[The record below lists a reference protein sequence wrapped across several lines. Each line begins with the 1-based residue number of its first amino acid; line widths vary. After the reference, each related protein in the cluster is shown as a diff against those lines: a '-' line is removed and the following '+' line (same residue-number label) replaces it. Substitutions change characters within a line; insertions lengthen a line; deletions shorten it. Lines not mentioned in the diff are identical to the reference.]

1 MFRKIS
7 YFLLLN
13 IFIVSL
19 FAQHSHG
26 NRGGKKLPAVCE
38 IKGTV
43 VDSTTGFPIEYAS
56 ITVLDHDGDIITGG
70 VSDEDGFF
78 RIREINPGHYDV
90 KIEFMGFKA
99 HEIEEVELS
108 MRGERSRD
116 FGQIKLASMFIQID
130 AVNVFEDKPIFE
142 FTFDLMKS
150 LEAWRIVL
158 SQTIAFP
165 HFHFMLFQ

>member
-38 IKGTV
+38 IKGNV
-43 VDSTTGFPIEYAS
+43 VDSTSGFPIGYAS
-56 ITVLDHDGDIITGG
+56 ITILNHDGEIITGG

-78 RIREINPGHYDV
+78 HIREINPGHYDV

-99 HEIEEVELS
+99 YEIEE
-108 MRGERSRD
+108 
-116 FGQIKLASMFIQID
+116 
-130 AVNVFEDKPIFE
+130 
-142 FTFDLMKS
+142 
-150 LEAWRIVL
+150 
-158 SQTIAFP
+158 
-165 HFHFMLFQ
+165 